1 MADIRHTSE
10 IFGIPSN
17 QLLCNNL
24 KNALHRNDGV
34 FFIATLNDQLV
45 YIKAFFHDRPRIAVD
60 TQMLLLSVD
69 WQAWKAW
76 NLLNS
81 ESLEHRIDAFNNR
94 GLLLCRQFYQPH
106 VFMFCGMDELLETW
120 RTGDFQSPPS
130 CPLLP
135 FRQSHHLSQH
145 VSTSTFIQL
154 SGKTMQSEDE
164 KPLHCLLLQGKRI
177 LASIPARVLL
187 SVPRWGFN
195 LLPDCLLP
203 GESNETNNQVGSF
216 FRPSF
221 FHKPWCLLHKRIFR
235 ATKIESN
242 TWSKLCRAEMKAS
255 DANPSKL
262 ATDQKSG
269 QIKAVARSLET
280 ISAFL
285 WKLMA
290 LVYLSSFIYLFIYSF
305 IIILIYV
312 FTAAPLCAVRERLA
326 KGLTKWRIHSTFNLQ
341 SACAALCL
349 TAIYIIFCNYHSTNQ
364 QSKHGGRRP
373 AWRIGYPPGR
383 L

>member
-1 MADIRHTSE
+1 MSAVLSTTCFYVLRDGWAARDMKNRWLSKSAIMPIAPIPPVPSFKSTCVNINIHPTVWKDNAIGRWEASALSSSSRQADTRIHSCE
-10 IFGIPSN
+10 GVAFGTTLRIQPAPWLSSS
-17 QLLCNNL
+17 
-24 KNALHRNDGV
+24 RGV
-34 FFIATLNDQLV
+34 
-45 YIKAFFHDRPRIAVD
+45 K
-60 TQMLLLSVD
+60 
-69 WQAWKAW
+69 WK
-76 NLLNS
+76 
-81 ESLEHRIDAFNNR
+81 
-94 GLLLCRQFYQPH
+94 
-106 VFMFCGMDELLETW
+106 
-120 RTGDFQSPPS
+120 
-130 CPLLP
+130 
-135 FRQSHHLSQH
+135 
-145 VSTSTFIQL
+145 
-154 SGKTMQSEDE
+154 
-164 KPLHCLLLQGKRI
+164 
-177 LASIPARVLL
+177 
-187 SVPRWGFN
+187 
-195 LLPDCLLP
+195 
-203 GESNETNNQVGSF
+203 NNQVGSF